1 MKKELAKKLL
11 AITLALA
18 VGVTFVPLLGNS
30 VYAEDEATDPADV
43 VLGTGAGEKADAVA
57 VDNDTDTDSESPEF
71 IESEEQTITTDKE
84 ADVIIEEDGDIAA
97 KDNGT
102 SLDSERK
109 NLLNKAANDLAPA
122 QQEEKATIETMADNT
137 AEQFLQSFTAK
148 MNHPK
153 RILNINAKFTKDV
166 FFAAVIIDGNT
177 DNVVKS
183 YNTPGAAITDSLSM
197 ANYSSLANH
206 TVTLVYW
213 FTNNS
218 EDYSFADRAFK
229 LSMYAKPS
237 AKGSIEIYHNHIIY
251 MPSPD
256 PNLVNYRLRLQVLR
270 NGKVVKTSGLM
281 SAVQTYKIKGL
292 KPNTNYKIR
301 TFYYY
306 NGYQGTDT
314 GKVLN
319 LGTYRTGLGKK
330 PAVKSIKVK
339 AYNVKKKKQKI
350 YGYYTGLYLG
360 KRTYYK
366 YKLKII
372 VTLKKKP
379 GNKIWINGKKYKGN
393 KKKYTV
399 KLGTFTSYSKPK
411 GKKYTVAM
419 YTYRNGSWGGY
430 SPMYKTVKR
439 IK

>member
-1 MKKELAKKLL
+1 MITIKKKLL
-11 AITLALA
+11 AIALALV
-18 VGVTFVPLLGNS
+18 VGVTFIPLLGSS
-30 VYAEDEATDPADV
+30 VYAENETDDSAVAFEPVAGGTGDV
-43 VLGTGAGEKADAVA
+43 VAGDDET
-57 VDNDTDTDSESPEF
+57 NTDSESPE
-71 IESEEQTITTDKE
+71 IIAPEEQTITTDE
-84 ADVIIEEDGDIAA
+84 DADVIIEEDGDVAV
-97 KDNGT
+97 KDDSL
-102 SLDSERK
+102 SLDPGQK
-109 NLLNKAANDLAPA
+109 DLLNKAAEDLASA
-122 QQEEKATIETMADNT
+122 QQGEGTTLETMADDT
-137 AEQFLQSFTAK
+137 EELFLQSFTAK

-153 RILNINAKFTKDV
+153 RMLNINATFTKDV
-166 FFAAVIIDGNT
+166 FLAAVIIDGNT
-177 DNVVKS
+177 DTIVKG
-183 YNTPGAAITDSLSM
+183 YDAPGLAISDSISM
-197 ANYSSLANH
+197 ANYSALSGH

-213 FTNNS
+213 FSNDAN
-218 EDYSFADRAFK
+218 DGSFASRAFN

-237 AKGSIEIYHNHIIY
+237 AKGSIEIYHNHIMY

-292 KPNTNYKIR
+292 RPNTRYKIR

-319 LGTYRTGLGKK
+319 LGTYTTGQKTK

-339 AYNVKKKKQKI
+339 AYKVKKKKQKI

-360 KRTYYK
+360 KRTYYQ

-372 VTLKKKP
+372 VKLKKKP
-379 GNKIWINGKKYKGN
+379 GNKIWINGKKFKGN
-393 KKKYTV
+393 RTKYTV
-399 KLGTFTSYSKPK
+399 NLGTFTSYSKPK

-419 YTYRNGSWGGY
+419 YTYRSPSWGGY
-430 SPMYKTVKR
+430 SPMYKKVMKVK
-439 IK
+439 

>member
-1 MKKELAKKLL
+1 MITIKKKLL
-11 AITLALA
+11 AVVLSVA
-18 VGVTFVPLLGNS
+18 VGVTFIPLLGSN
-30 VYAEDEATDPADV
+30 VYAEDNDADSADV
-43 VLGTGAGEKADAVA
+43 TFETVAGENADALA
-57 VDNDTDTDSESPEF
+57 GDNDTNTESESSEF
-71 IESEEQTITTDKE
+71 IAPEEQTITTDSD
-84 ADVIIEEDGDIAA
+84 ADVTIDEGGNVAA
-97 KDNGT
+97 KGDGA
-102 SLDSERK
+102 SLDSEKK
-109 NLLNKAANDLAPA
+109 NLLNKATKDLASV
-122 QQEEKATIETMADNT
+122 QQAEEPTVKMMAADTQELN
-137 AEQFLQSFTAK
+137 LKSFKAK

-153 RILNINAKFTKDV
+153 RILNINATFTKDV
-166 FFAAVIIDGNT
+166 YFAAVIIDGNQ
-177 DNVVKS
+177 DNVVRS
-183 YNTPGAAITDSLSM
+183 YNSPGLAISDSLSM
-197 ANYSSLANH
+197 ANYSSLASH

-213 FTNNS
+213 FSNDKY
-218 EDYSFADRAFK
+218 DYSYADRAFK

-237 AKGSIEIYHNHIIY
+237 AKGSIEIYHNHIMY

-256 PNLVNYRLRLQVLR
+256 PNLVNYKLRLQVLR
-270 NGKVVKTSGLM
+270 KGKVVKTSGLM

-292 KPNTNYKIR
+292 KPNTTYKIR

-319 LGTYRTGLGKK
+319 LGTYRTGLKSK

-339 AYNVKKKKQKI
+339 AYKVKKKKQKV
-350 YGYYTGLYLG
+350 YGAYTGLYLG
-360 KRTYYK
+360 KRTYYQ

-372 VTLKKKP
+372 VKLKKKP
-379 GNKIWINGKKYKGN
+379 GNKIWINGKKFKGN

-419 YTYRNGSWGGY
+419 YTYRNASWGGY
-430 SPMYKTVKR
+430 SPMYKKVKK